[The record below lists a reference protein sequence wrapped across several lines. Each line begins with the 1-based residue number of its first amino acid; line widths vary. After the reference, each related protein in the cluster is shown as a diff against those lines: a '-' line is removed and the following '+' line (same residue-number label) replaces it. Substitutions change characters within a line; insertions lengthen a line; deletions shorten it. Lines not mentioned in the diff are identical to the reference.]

1 MSDELDR
8 TLTAVIAPRDDP
20 SEDPLGELLQREQ
33 YVAEVVSIA
42 YETATIQIHD
52 HERRK
57 VGGIP
62 ALSFLLASRL
72 SPPLESVDVGDE
84 DSSVILLRV
93 MDATELPNS
102 REAEGIRVETARSV
116 SGEIDR
122 HWDSNSA
129 MDADTRMLLGY
140 AGVKCRIL
148 GTFFLERDQQAARGV
163 ALRFGSDISNY
174 YPNRGLKVYKPTG
187 SALESIVNYVRSADL
202 ADMASANSV
211 ELGAVRYAST
221 NRPQRRIDVPVR
233 IFPADLLTQKT
244 AVFGM
249 TRMGKSN
256 TMKIIAQAVYR
267 LRSGSGSRSLRVGQL
282 IFDTN
287 GEYANENVQDAGA
300 LKNVWK
306 VSGQKQTDDDRAT
319 EVATYGI
326 VRHPQDPHRR
336 LMRLNFHRE
345 TDLQTGK
352 DIIGDLL
359 AGDSSQ
365 YIKNFRDVRFEA
377 PPSDDR
383 SAVTRHERR
392 VLCYRV
398 LLHKAGF
405 APPADIRPSTR
416 SSTGT
421 PLFGGKLLDAMKN
434 SPDETQRSDYEWA
447 ASVLGRTAAP
457 PTWPQLEQA
466 LRTLRDFV
474 RDGSRSG
481 YQEFNTTYSATS
493 ETGSWADDALL
504 KILEMFHYPNGSRA
518 VGRALS
524 YHSAEVS
531 SDYADDIYDDL
542 RSGKLVVVDAST
554 GDPRLNHESADRIMW
569 RILHG
574 NQEVFRDGDTPP
586 DILIYVEEA
595 HNQLPS
601 EKEADLDDVWV
612 RTAKEGA
619 KFRIGMVYATQEVS
633 TIQRNILKNTANWFI
648 GHLNNTDETREL
660 RKYYDFA
667 DFEKSILRAQD
678 KGFLRVKTLS
688 NPFVVPVQVRRF
700 AAGMER

>member
-1 MSDELDR
+1 M
-8 TLTAVIAPRDDP
+8 
-20 SEDPLGELLQREQ
+20 
-33 YVAEVVSIA
+33 
-42 YETATIQIHD
+42 
-52 HERRK
+52 
-57 VGGIP
+57 
-62 ALSFLLASRL
+62 
-72 SPPLESVDVGDE
+72 
-84 DSSVILLRV
+84 
-93 MDATELPNS
+93 
-102 REAEGIRVETARSV
+102 
-116 SGEIDR
+116 
-122 HWDSNSA
+122 
-129 MDADTRMLLGY
+129 
-140 AGVKCRIL
+140 
-148 GTFFLERDQQAARGV
+148 
-163 ALRFGSDISNY
+163 RFGSDISNY
-174 YPNRGLKVYKPTG
+174 YPNRGLKIYKPTG
-187 SALESIVNYVRSADL
+187 SALESIVNYVRSSDL
-202 ADMASANSV
+202 ADMLSATSV
-211 ELGAVRYAST
+211 ELGVVRYAST
-221 NRPQRRIDVPVR
+221 NRPERRIDVPVR
-233 IFPADLLTQKT
+233 IYPADLLTQKT

-267 LRSGSGSRSLRVGQL
+267 LRNGSASEVATGGGDESEDESDLLRVGQL

-300 LKNVWK
+300 LKNVWR
-306 VSGQKQTDDDRAT
+306 VPGREQTDDERIN

-326 VRHPQDPHRR
+326 VPHPQDPHRR

-345 TDLQTGK
+345 ADLQTGK
-352 DIIGDLL
+352 EIIDDLT
-359 AGDSSQ
+359 AGDSTK
-365 YIKNFRDVRFEA
+365 YISNFRDVRFEA
-377 PPSDDR
+377 PATDDH

-405 APPADIRPSTR
+405 EPPDDISPSTG
-416 SSTGT
+416 SSTRR
-421 PLFGGKLLDAMKN
+421 PLFGRQLLDAMTS
-434 SPDETQRSDYEWA
+434 SPDETRRGEYESA
-447 ASVLGRTAAP
+447 ASVLQSTR
-457 PTWPQLEQA
+457 PTWPQMEHA
-466 LRTLRDFV
+466 LRALRDFV
-474 RDGSRSG
+474 RDGAKSG
-481 YQEFNTTYSATS
+481 YQEFNATYSATS

-524 YHSAEVS
+524 YHSAQVS

-554 GDPRLNHESADRIMW
+554 GDPRLNQESADRIMW
-569 RILHG
+569 RIFRG
-574 NQEVFRDGDTPP
+574 NQEVFRAGDTPP

-595 HNQLPS
+595 HNQLPA
-601 EKEADLDDVWV
+601 EKEADLGNVWV

-700 AAGMER
+700 AAGGER